1 MVSLRLYLKDRI
13 GHGAFADIFAPPPD
27 DRAYKLFR
35 RITDPM
41 LAHVAPYVFEA
52 ETAAYQIAMKHPDL
66 CSRVPAYF
74 GLAPVSHVLAAD
86 GTDVNDGYWLELCYA
101 MERLTPDPEERKF
114 GSFFNS
120 SDWHLMEPFELAFEG
135 AGIGH
140 LGDAS
145 VLYWRTSAP
154 KLIDF
159 AVSDA
164 AADHAHIPPGAA

>member
-1 MVSLRLYLKDRI
+1 MRLYLKDRI
-13 GHGAFADIFAPPPD
+13 GHGTFADIFAPPPD

-41 LAHVAPYVFEA
+41 LAQVAPYVFNA
-52 ETAAYQIAMKHPDL
+52 ETAAYRIAMEQPDL
-66 CSRVPAYF
+66 RSRVPTYF
-74 GLAPVSHVLAAD
+74 GPSPISHVLAAD
-86 GTDVNDGYWLELCYA
+86 GKDVSDGYWLELCYA

-120 SDWHLMEPFELAFEG
+120 SDWHLMEPFELPFED

-145 VLYWRTSAP
+145 VLYWRTGAP
-154 KLIDF
+154 MLIDF